1 MVLPSLVT
9 VVSLVIV
16 AASLVAFFTVDSGPA
31 GAGSPADVARPD
43 RTGQLRDPVPRR
55 SPHSPSERSAHQ
67 RPARPARTPGTLSDA
82 YVEVYNNSGVSG
94 LAELTAAR
102 LQDIG
107 WQVVATD
114 DWYGNIPENTVYYP
128 PELKDQATEL
138 ANDLNIRR
146 TWPAVSPMKFDRL
159 TVILTGAVGG

>member
-9 VVSLVIV
+9 VVSLVVV
-16 AASLVAFFTVDSGPA
+16 AAALVAFFTVDSGPA
-31 GAGSPADVARPD
+31 GAGSPADVARSD
-43 RTGQLRDPVPRR
+43 RTGQLRDPVSRR
-55 SPHSPSERSAHQ
+55 SPHSPSKPPAHQ
-67 RPARPARTPGTLSDA
+67 RPARTPHTLSDA

>member
-9 VVSLVIV
+9 VVSLVVV
-16 AASLVAFFTVDSGPA
+16 AAALVAFFTVDSGPA
-31 GAGSPADVARPD
+31 GAGSPADAARAD
-43 RTGQLRDPVPRR
+43 RTGGLRDPVSGR
-55 SPHSPSERSAHQ
+55 SPHSPSEPPAHP
-67 RPARPARTPGTLSDA
+67 RAAGPSRTPDTLSDA

-128 PELKDQATEL
+128 PDLKDQATEL

-159 TVILTGAVGG
+159 TVILTDAVGG